1 MRWYGTKLLDTAAV
15 TIKRRWSITAAIC
28 FGSCSYDR
36 RRFAALSNFAN
47 TRLVL
52 GELEARTAEGLYQA
66 LKFED
71 PEIRQRIAAASPSDA
86 KRLAHTHQDEIRP
99 GWIDRHQNIAAMALV
114 LETKWRQSD
123 RFRTALAASG
133 NAPIIEVSR
142 NDSFWGAVPA
152 GPETAI
158 GSNVLGQLL
167 AATRDRDRPTEHDH
181 DVAQR
186 TGSRIYAG
194 IGARDTNEPTRR
206 WIEQAAAALARAGW
220 TLRSGAAEGADS
232 AWERGARTAGGNVE
246 IYLPWDGYN
255 GRSPDGE
262 STFAAPESEE
272 RTAFAA
278 THHPAWRRLAP
289 GPRALFTRNV
299 AELRGADN
307 RTPLAGLVIAATP
320 NGKPVGGTGHTL
332 RMADT
337 LGIPAINLGLALSRY
352 ETAANIPREV
362 LHILRTTRETSR
374 NMPVAAAA
382 AEKRQATI
390 VANKRDIEPLP
401 GDVYIG
407 RPSRWGN
414 PFKVAAEDER
424 AEAIERYRD
433 RLAEDLEQNS
443 TTAADLRTLAGRRLV
458 CWCAPKP
465 CHGDVLASAADL
477 ARKGLP
483 APEIAEALRNER
495 GRTTPAP
502 ATEKKPPRRSI
513 LQR

>member
-1 MRWYGTKLLDTAAV
+1 M
-15 TIKRRWSITAAIC
+15 
-28 FGSCSYDR
+28 
-36 RRFAALSNFAN
+36 
-47 TRLVL
+47 
-52 GELEARTAEGLYQA
+52 
-66 LKFED
+66 
-71 PEIRQRIAAASPSDA
+71 
-86 KRLAHTHQDEIRP
+86 
-99 GWIDRHQNIAAMALV
+99 
-114 LETKWRQSD
+114 
-123 RFRTALAASG
+123 
-133 NAPIIEVSR
+133 
-142 NDSFWGAVPA
+142 
-152 GPETAI
+152 
-158 GSNVLGQLL
+158 
-167 AATRDRDRPTEHDH
+167 
-181 DVAQR
+181 
-186 TGSRIYAG
+186 
-194 IGARDTNEPTRR
+194 
-206 WIEQAAAALARAGW
+206 
-220 TLRSGAAEGADS
+220 
-232 AWERGARTAGGNVE
+232 
-246 IYLPWDGYN
+246 
-255 GRSPDGE
+255 
-262 STFAAPESEE
+262 
-272 RTAFAA
+272 
-278 THHPAWRRLAP
+278 
-289 GPRALFTRNV
+289 

-307 RTPLAGLVIAATP
+307 RTPLAGLVIATTP

-352 ETAANIPREV
+352 ETATNIPREV

-424 AEAIERYRD
+424 SEAIERYRD
-433 RLAEDLEQNS
+433 RLAEDLEQNR
-443 TTAADLRTLAGRRLV
+443 TTAADLCTLAGRRLV